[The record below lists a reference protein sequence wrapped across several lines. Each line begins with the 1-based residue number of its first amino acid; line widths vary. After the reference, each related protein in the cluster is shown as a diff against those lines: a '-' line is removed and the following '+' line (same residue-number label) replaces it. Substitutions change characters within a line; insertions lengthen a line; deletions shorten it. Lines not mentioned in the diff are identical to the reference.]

1 MPRNQQK
8 EVSKALEKKGFY
20 LFRNAC
26 TTKDIKYARSCMKD
40 KMVQYSLMECFLQ
53 NTMISCIN
61 TALKWDCVFTKYRV
75 SNNNN
80 GSDAGAF
87 HRDLIKYD
95 TNKLEP
101 FYTCLTYLDDT
112 VMEVISKSHRQPH
125 MSNKEAISQYQKN
138 RLRLKMN
145 AGDILFFHACLL
157 HRGIFTEGLTHRR
170 LIQIFE
176 VYPNQ
181 ELFDK
186 FSPNIIHIPPSIY
199 SQQTSGIS
207 QWIFQ
212 NPCLAEVCNW
222 FGYLNSATGY
232 GWDKESDKSDGLVYS
247 SEGTRPRLI
256 PTGGWEPGNQY
267 ILVQKVKTASNI
279 LSKILG
285 WKLYTRQY
293 ISYLGT

>member
-1 MPRNQQK
+1 MG
-8 EVSKALEKKGFY
+8 L
-20 LFRNAC
+20 
-26 TTKDIKYARSCMKD
+26 
-40 KMVQYSLMECFLQ
+40 
-53 NTMISCIN
+53 
-61 TALKWDCVFTKYRV
+61 RV
-75 SNNNN
+75 YEIQMSNNNN

-112 VMEVISKSHRQPH
+112 VMEVISKSHRHPH

-138 RLRLKMN
+138 RQRLKMN

-181 ELFDK
+181 ELFDE